1 MPSAPQKRA
10 CANGRSRE
18 MHNTSV
24 SSSPAAASLNLRTEA
39 AHVPV
44 SRLGKIFSTSFLA
57 LKSAKLTLDKS
68 VFTSVKSL
76 AFSPFSGSSPTV
88 LTVSPFNVTLVIIV
102 IILILLKQTLS
113 IPESLTA
120 FGNIFALFLFGKT
133 NRYLIVISRE
143 NEDIDFYLNPKFFQS
158 AKSFYF

>member
-1 MPSAPQKRA
+1 
-10 CANGRSRE
+10 
-18 MHNTSV
+18 
-24 SSSPAAASLNLRTEA
+24 
-39 AHVPV
+39 
-44 SRLGKIFSTSFLA
+44 
-57 LKSAKLTLDKS
+57 
-68 VFTSVKSL
+68 
-76 AFSPFSGSSPTV
+76 
-88 LTVSPFNVTLVIIV
+88 
-102 IILILLKQTLS
+102 LLKQTLS